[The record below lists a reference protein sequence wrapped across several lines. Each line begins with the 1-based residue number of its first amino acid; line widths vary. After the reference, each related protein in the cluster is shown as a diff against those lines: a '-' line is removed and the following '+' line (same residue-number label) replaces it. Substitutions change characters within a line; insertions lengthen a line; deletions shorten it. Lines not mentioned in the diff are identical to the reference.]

1 MANTLF
7 RRAIHI
13 PGFRY
18 ANMIPRSVHA
28 FADCISVMGRTARWL
43 VSSRED
49 TNWTYDLLEQ
59 NLVALACTISCI
71 TGVPKET
78 VFAHMKEGNEDQ
90 MLRDHIARHTKSSIQ
105 RVRADATCRFGRRLG
120 AYAVARVMKPRVV
133 VETGVDKGLGSVLLA
148 AALLRNRD
156 EGFAGQ
162 YYGIDINPRAGWLLR
177 APYDAAGKI
186 LYGDSVTIL
195 EKIEA
200 PIDLFITDSDRSTVY
215 EAEEY
220 RVVQPKLGKGG
231 IIVGNY
237 SDSSEALIKLSIE
250 KARDYLFFGE
260 RPKDHWYR
268 GGGLGFGF
276 DAREVRE
283 RLEDIREE
291 REATQVARV

>member
-1 MANTLF
+1 MANTLL

-18 ANMIPRSVHA
+18 ANMIPRSIHA

-78 VFAHMKEGNEDQ
+78 VLAHMKEGNEDQ
-90 MLRDHIARHTKSSIQ
+90 HLRNHVARHTKSSIQ

-120 AYAVARVMKPRVV
+120 VYAIARVMKPRVV

-156 EGFAGQ
+156 EGFGGQ

-186 LYGDSVTIL
+186 LYGDSVSIL

-237 SDSSEALIKLSIE
+237 SDSSEALIKLSLE
-250 KARDYLFFGE
+250 RARDYLFFGE

-276 DAREVRE
+276 HAQEVRG
-283 RLEDIREE
+283 RLEYLREE